1 VLSDL
6 ELVTG
11 IAVLCAGW
19 IRRFDEQVYHFTL
32 ITDMAFLSSNT
43 HLVMVSFLEDYFKDN
58 PSARYW
64 RIAGIATTFVLLFVA
79 NMYTG
84 HRYWLQDIAWPVQCR
99 FDDVN
104 RDPGVIGRQT
114 GDWMGIWMFLLIY
127 GYGRALFELMPGIW
141 VPLKKRLR
149 EHHRSLRDMGR
160 GIVERASAVWVKP
173 FRIGIGYFLI
183 VTPWILR
190 VIFSKAWSL
199 MVISSSWYGYGI
211 WGLWWDRR
219 AGMASM
225 GGDEEDTWGF
235 GQLVPLFLLALPLFS
250 TMQHVFGME
259 ILSFTC
265 FLAQELRYKLTY
277 ETNRTARRSKN
288 EIASQEVA

>member
-1 VLSDL
+1 
-6 ELVTG
+6 
-11 IAVLCAGW
+11 
-19 IRRFDEQVYHFTL
+19 
-32 ITDMAFLSSNT
+32 MAFLSSNT

-58 PSARYW
+58 PAARYW

-79 NMYTG
+79 NLYTG
-84 HRYWLQDIAWPVQCR
+84 HRYWLQDNAWPAQCR

-104 RDPGVIGRQT
+104 RDPGVIGGQA

-190 VIFSKAWSL
+190 VIFSKAWSV

-219 AGMASM
+219 AGIAHM

-250 TMQHVFGME
+250 TMQHIFGME

-265 FLAQELRYKLTY
+265 FLAQELRCKLTY

-288 EIASQEVA
+288 ETASQEVA